1 MALFFAA
8 LILPA
13 FLRANLWSLRSRVG
27 IAVVLWAS
35 VMALIIY
42 YYGWDD
48 RAMIYVI
55 VSCTAV
61 VPGVV
66 SGLKALC
73 KSKEE

>member
-1 MALFFAA
+1 M
-8 LILPA
+8 
-13 FLRANLWSLRSRVG
+13 
-27 IAVVLWAS
+27 VLWAS